1 MIVKNIKKKIGF
13 LGRISRKLTSRTKIM
28 IYKSIIQPHIDYY
41 SSIIFMAN
49 EGEMPSLQLLQNRA
63 IRIILKKARK
73 THIRWMLD
81 MLDFHSTKQLVNF
94 KTLIMIFKIKNNL
107 VPEYMNDEITYNREA
122 TTRILRNRDDF
133 RLPTYKNT
141 YLHAKLNVVRWS

>member
-1 MIVKNIKKKIGF
+1 
-13 LGRISRKLTSRTKIM
+13 
-28 IYKSIIQPHIDYY
+28 
-41 SSIIFMAN
+41 MAN

-63 IRIILKKARK
+63 MRIILKKARK

-94 KTLIMIFKIKNNL
+94 NTLIMIFKIKNNL

-133 RLPTYKNT
+133 RLPTNKKT
-141 YLHAKLNVVRWS
+141 YTQNSMWYDGLKLFNELTPAMKKEERNLERFKEAIFIWLKQRFPVVCI